1 MFHGVFAANSGCDTM
16 CYSYASTRPPH
27 ARVIRPPGYGLR
39 RGPSPRQEICEQI
52 LGCACA
58 MPTYPDVEKCVAD
71 ADSTAQVLE
80 GLAEQYGL
88 IFDAACFDRRL
99 EQFGSALECHTPSE
113 LPDWDA
119 EGCSFCAP
127 VHGDAPIGAPCSNF
141 RPDFYASDCA
151 PDLGCFTTGGPGVC
165 VPLCKVFA
173 AGETCGLGTG
183 QPILLPC
190 EGGHR
195 CDWESRRCE
204 PLRAAGAPCSG
215 LTGGCASDYC
225 GPSGVCEEPGAG
237 GRLVPSS
244 PAPSRWSVT
253 PQNACLCP
261 PPESGATT
269 GPALRMRTATPR
281 MYARRR
287 NRCSATST
295 SGLSMDNRELTV
307 HYTGTDSI
315 DRSYHPM
322 AGLRRR
328 HRSPL
333 TSVDIDAGAGLPGT
347 ALSRRGSA

>member
-1 MFHGVFAANSGCDTM
+1 MRFQIAGAGDSGTRRRWCCRFRGALRWWRGKATSCAWRPCFMACLQRAA
-16 CYSYASTRPPH
+16 A
-27 ARVIRPPGYGLR
+27 VIRCAIRMHSPSLR
-39 RGPSPRQEICEQI
+39 ALALSVLLGMGCGGGPSPRQEICEQI

-173 AGETCGLGTG
+173 AGETCGFGTG

-190 EGGHR
+190 EDGHR

-204 PLRAAGAPCSG
+204 PLRADGAPCSG

-237 GRLVPSS
+237 GETCSEFTCAESLVCHAAKCMPL
-244 PAPSRWSVT
+244 PAAGERCDDG
-253 PQNACLCP
+253 ACAADAYCDSADVCAPAQPLLCDVDI
-261 PPESGATT
+261 GTVD
-269 GPALRMRTATPR
+269 GQPR
-281 MYARRR
+281 
-287 NRCSATST
+287 
-295 SGLSMDNRELTV
+295 
-307 HYTGTDSI
+307 I
-315 DRSYHPM
+315 DR
-322 AGLRRR
+322 A
-328 HRSPL
+328 
-333 TSVDIDAGAGLPGT
+333 
-347 ALSRRGSA
+347 